1 MQVLSGF
8 ISYRSGDENH
18 PQTHWLN
25 DLMQTLSFPLLP
37 LSLTPPPPPF
47 SLGMYA
53 RPLANG
59 TGILGLYFSTF
70 DSLLFNQLDKHGLPD
85 SLSSV
90 LAGG

>member
-1 MQVLSGF
+1 
-8 ISYRSGDENH
+8 
-18 PQTHWLN
+18 
-25 DLMQTLSFPLLP
+25 
-37 LSLTPPPPPF
+37 
-47 SLGMYA
+47 MYA

>member
-1 MQVLSGF
+1 MKTGPPTGCP
-8 ISYRSGDENH
+8 RSD
-18 PQTHWLN
+18 
-25 DLMQTLSFPLLP
+25 PLLP
-37 LSLTPPPPPF
+37 FSDLHLLPPSLP
-47 SLGMYA
+47 GMYA